1 LARPTKLYL
10 DYFSHDTDA
19 TNDEKMDMFRSMYG
33 NDGYAFYF
41 IILEKVYRT
50 ENAMIDLS
58 KNIFVVGLA
67 KKLMISVEK
76 FYEMLET
83 AFELEMFD
91 RDLFESE
98 KKLTSNGIQKRF
110 ADVMKQRNQW
120 KKTKETNQKEFSNE
134 KTSNNYEFSNEKTI
148 GKTRQKKGKEIE
160 KEKENEIKNN
170 NVDSSESLSASFSS
184 DIIFLTDL
192 LISEIKNNNPQAKT
206 PANLNNWQNDIRL
219 LISDGYNLEQIEK
232 VIKWCQGDDFWKSN
246 ILSAKKLREKM
257 GTLIIQMGRGTD
269 AKPWSNNKRPVIEVA
284 KFEGYSE
291 NDITP
296 ERIEEVR
303 GKAREVEELLRMRK
317 VR

>member
-1 LARPTKLYL
+1 MARPTKLYL

-120 KKTKETNQKEFSNE
+120 KKTKEIKEKEFSNE
-134 KTSNNYEFSNEKTI
+134 KTNNNYEFSNEKTI
-148 GKTRQKKGKEIE
+148 GKTRQRKGNRKEKEIE
-160 KEKENEIKNN
+160 SEIKNN
-170 NVDSSESLSASFSS
+170 DLDSSESVSASFSS
-184 DIIFLTDL
+184 DVIFLTDL
-192 LISEIKNNNPQAKT
+192 LISEIKKNNPQAKT
-206 PANLNNWQNDIRL
+206 PANITNWRNDIRL
-219 LISDGYNLEQIEK
+219 LLADGYTFTQIDSM
-232 VIKWCQGDDFWKSN
+232 IRWTQSDDFWKSN
-246 ILSAKKLREKM
+246 ILSAKKLREKSS
-257 GTLIIQMGRGTD
+257 TLILQMQRRQKE
-269 AKPWSNNKRPVIEVA
+269 KPKQESP
-284 KFEGYSE
+284 SE
-291 NDITP
+291 MY
-296 ERIEEVR
+296 ERLLKYVNGED
-303 GKAREVEELLRMRK
+303 EVEQERNINVFDVDSIVL
-317 VR
+317 

>member
-1 LARPTKLYL
+1 
-10 DYFSHDTDA
+10 
-19 TNDEKMDMFRSMYG
+19 MDMFRSMYG

-120 KKTKETNQKEFSNE
+120 KKTKEIKEKEFSNE
-134 KTSNNYEFSNEKTI
+134 KTNNNYEFSNEKTI
-148 GKTRQKKGKEIE
+148 GKTRQRKGNRKEKEIE
-160 KEKENEIKNN
+160 IEIKNN
-170 NVDSSESLSASFSS
+170 DLDSSESLSDSFSS
-184 DIIFLTDL
+184 DVIFLTDL
-192 LISEIKNNNPQAKT
+192 LISEIKKNNPQAKT
-206 PANLNNWQNDIRL
+206 PANITNWRNDIRL
-219 LISDGYNLEQIEK
+219 LLADGYTFTQIDSM
-232 VIKWCQGDDFWKSN
+232 IRWTQSDDFWKSN
-246 ILSAKKLREKM
+246 ILSAKKLREKSS
-257 GTLIIQMGRGTD
+257 TLILQMQRRQKE
-269 AKPWSNNKRPVIEVA
+269 KPKTESP
-284 KFEGYSE
+284 SE
-291 NDITP
+291 MY
-296 ERIEEVR
+296 ERLLKYVNGED
-303 GKAREVEELLRMRK
+303 EVEQERNLNVFDVDSIVL
-317 VR
+317 

>member
-1 LARPTKLYL
+1 MARPTKLYL

-120 KKTKETNQKEFSNE
+120 KKIKEIKEKEFSNE
-134 KTSNNYEFSNEKTI
+134 KTNNNYEFSNEKTI
-148 GKTRQKKGKEIE
+148 GKTRQRKGNRKEKEIE
-160 KEKENEIKNN
+160 SEIKNN
-170 NVDSSESLSASFSS
+170 DLDSSESISASFSS
-184 DIIFLTDL
+184 DVIFLTDL
-192 LISEIKNNNPQAKT
+192 LVSEIKKNNPQAKT
-206 PANLNNWQNDIRL
+206 PAKISNWRNDIRL
-219 LISDGYNLEQIEK
+219 LLADGYDRDQIEK
-232 VIKWCQGDDFWKSN
+232 VINWCQADEFWKSN
-246 ILSAKKLREKM
+246 ILSAKKLREKI
-257 GTLIIQMGRGTD
+257 GTLILQMGRKDD
-269 AKPWSNNKRPVIEVA
+269 AKPWTNSKRPVVEIA
-284 KFEGYSE
+284 KFEGYNEIEIS
-291 NDITP
+291 P
-296 ERIEEVR
+296 ERMEQIREDAKRLEE
-303 GKAREVEELLRMRK
+303 KLRMRK
-317 VR
+317 VQ